1 MEERAAALE
10 TQKDEWSSVLKL
22 RLIGCATL
30 EARGADG
37 TKEFWK
43 FKTELCSLAFPHL
56 EPVLIEFFGAVTAK
70 LKCERQEILG
80 NPNLLVEV
88 FPTGGQWG
96 EHKGI
101 DEGSRRSRFCVG
113 RGFSPTS

>member
-1 MEERAAALE
+1 MSQRLRPK
-10 TQKDEWSSVLKL
+10 KDEWSSVLKL
-22 RLIGCATL
+22 RLIGCAKL
-30 EARGADG
+30 EVRGAELFNG

-56 EPVLIEFFGAVTAK
+56 EPVLTEFFGAVTAK

-96 EHKGI
+96 EHKGV
-101 DEGSRRSRFCVG
+101 DEGS
-113 RGFSPTS
+113 